1 MSKKDRRRSGKKIG
15 EKPLPRVEFD
25 VSSSKVYLL
34 AALIIFHVI
43 PLIFVAMQFIMKDQ
57 NVMGM
62 YMYFSIY
69 FNSMLV
75 AAVGFVY
82 GLKKGFNV
90 KFPIIISVIAALSI
104 LFYGG
109 YTPPETMNVLFAF
122 GVTYALFAFGSVLLG
137 AFLKKTFNFE

>member
-15 EKPLPRVEFD
+15 AKPLPRVEFD
-25 VSSSKVYLL
+25 VNSSKVYLL
-34 AALIIFHVI
+34 ATLIIFHVI

>member
-1 MSKKDRRRSGKKIG
+1 MSKKDRRKSGKKIG
-15 EKPLPRVEFD
+15 AKPLPRVEFE
-25 VSSSKVYLL
+25 VSSSRSYLL
-34 AALIIFHVI
+34 ATLLIFHVV
-43 PLIFVAMQFIMKDQ
+43 PLIFVAMQFIMKDH

-62 YMYFSIY
+62 YMYFSVY

-90 KFPIIISVIAALSI
+90 KFPIVISVIAVLSI

-109 YTPPETMNVLFAF
+109 YMPSETINVLFAF
-122 GVTYALFAFGSVLLG
+122 GITYVLFAFGSILLG